1 MTMNNVFF
9 PPEKAIVNLGRTAHI
24 LRAIVESMTPKQAI
38 VLRDGPDGWNS
49 VEIIGHMADFDH
61 IFLTRMRDA
70 VTHDNP
76 TFRIY
81 DHLARVETENYGGR
95 KIGEAL
101 SWFVSNRNEMVD
113 FLKSLAP
120 EQFERVGQHPEN
132 GPMTV
137 REIAY
142 NTILHDV
149 NHIEQI
155 LKAIGR
161 LHAE

>member
-9 PPEKAIVNLGRTAHI
+9 PPEKAIINLERTAHI
-24 LRAIVESMTPKQAI
+24 LRAIVENMTAKQSI

-49 VEIIGHMADFDH
+49 VEIICHMADFDH
-61 IFLTRMRDA
+61 IFLTRMKDA
-70 VTHDNP
+70 VSKDNP
-76 TFRIY
+76 TFRVY
-81 DHLARVETENYGGR
+81 DVPGRVISENYGGR

-101 SWFVSNRNEMVD
+101 SWFITNRNEMVEW
-113 FLKSLAP
+113 LKTVTP
-120 EQFERVGQHPEN
+120 EQFERIGQHPEN
-132 GPMTV
+132 GQMTV

-142 NTILHDV
+142 NTILHDI

-161 LHAE
+161 LHA